1 MLLLHTVSE
10 CLWSRLIPCFWPVLS
25 NLFILSYLG
34 GSHLEGRKKE
44 KKELGLKEL
53 NPQDKKRVANLV
65 KELAKVG
72 EERQFAE
79 ERIKE
84 ERVAFEERLA
94 ILQEEYDA
102 VIKEKA
108 CIQLISLNVAS
119 L

>member
-1 MLLLHTVSE
+1 MIWCSV
-10 CLWSRLIPCFWPVLS
+10 LIVTSGKDYFERR
-25 NLFILSYLG
+25 G
-34 GSHLEGRKKE
+34 KE
-44 KKELGLKEL
+44 KQELSLKEL

-72 EERQFAE
+72 EERQLAE

-84 ERVAFEERLA
+84 ERLAFEERLA

-108 CIQLISLNVAS
+108 CIHSCFTCSCKITLRHQ
-119 L
+119 